1 MLHTR
6 RFRNEWLPVLLL
18 ALGTSLA
25 AAPASA
31 QQTVWDTVPSMD
43 VVRNRLSL
51 TPDQES
57 KLAAIFERR
66 AAELQKLRGQLE
78 QATSRAQKRTILR
91 DAKHGAN
98 AFNAEVEGLLDA
110 SQRSEWRELRAQT
123 REKVKE
129 RYEEKRDSQ

>member
-91 DAKHGAN
+91 DAKH
-98 AFNAEVEGLLDA
+98 A
-110 SQRSEWRELRAQT
+110 STIVSAKPMSVLKSVAMP
-123 REKVKE
+123 
-129 RYEEKRDSQ
+129 